1 MTPYPSDELLLR
13 LKAPGSD
20 PGVAARELARE
31 ADDVESSAGLQAAYN
46 CVMRAQAALGFR
58 KPSLAIY
65 DHAFHMI
72 GGAQK
77 YGLTM
82 AAALRDLFDITILAN
97 KDVRLEDF
105 RDWYG
110 LDLSGC
116 GVRAVPIPYYEE
128 RSTFHLDPAFVTRK
142 IQNPFHPVGLAS
154 GDYDVFVNNSMNEMV
169 YPLSNI
175 SVLVCHFPERRPRS
189 YFYADRY
196 TTTITNS
203 LYTAGWVEA
212 KWKYRPHLQIYPPVD
227 IDGAA
232 AGRARKKT
240 ILSVAR
246 FEPEGTKRQRE
257 MALAFLKLGRDW
269 PEAVGGWRLI
279 LAGGSPPDNCYLAEL
294 ERLTAGR
301 TEGAIEIRANILL
314 PELASLYRESTLFW
328 HLCGL
333 THDDPS
339 EIEHFGMTTV
349 EAMQNGL
356 VPLVYDGGGLREIV
370 DHGVNGFRVRTT
382 ADLLDGTIKLLLDP
396 GLTGRLAEAAVKKA
410 RLFTRARFEERVR
423 TFFGGVLKQYTL
435 QPE

>member
-1 MTPYPSDELLLR
+1 MISCPNDPLLRR
-13 LKAPGSD
+13 LKAPEI
-20 PGVAARELARE
+20 VADDSVRELSRE
-31 ADDVESSAGLQAAYN
+31 VEAAERSSGIQAAYN
-46 CVMRAQAALGFR
+46 CVMRAEAALGFR
-58 KPSLAIY
+58 KPTLAIY
-65 DHAFHMI
+65 DPAFHMI

-97 KDVRLEDF
+97 KPVRLEDF

-116 GVRAVPIPYYEE
+116 AVKVVGIPFFEE
-128 RSTFHLDPAFVTRK
+128 RSAFHIDPALITRK
-142 IQNPFHPVGLAS
+142 VENPFHRISLAS

-175 SVLVCHFPERRPRS
+175 SVLVCHFPERRRRS

-196 TTTITNS
+196 TFTVTNS

-212 KWKYRPHLQIYPPVD
+212 KWKYRSHLQIYPPVD
-227 IDGAA
+227 IDGAKT
-232 AGRARKKT
+232 RHSRKNVV
-240 ILSVAR
+240 LSVAR

-257 MALAFLKLGRDW
+257 MAQAFLKLGQDW
-269 PEAVGGWRLI
+269 PEIVASWKLV
-279 LAGGSPPDNCYLAEL
+279 LAGGSSPDNGYLAEL

-301 TEGAIEIRANILL
+301 PEGNIELKVNIPLS
-314 PELASLYRESTLFW
+314 ELKSLYRESTLFW

-349 EAMQNGL
+349 EAMQSGL

-370 DHGVNGFRVRTT
+370 DHGVNGFRVRSK
-382 ADLLDGTIKLLLDP
+382 AELLDGTIRLIRDP
-396 GLTGRLAEAAVKKA
+396 ELRSRLAEAAAEKA
-410 RLFTRARFEERVR
+410 QQYTRVRFEERVR
-423 TFFGGVLKQYTL
+423 TFFGGILKQYTL
-435 QPE
+435 